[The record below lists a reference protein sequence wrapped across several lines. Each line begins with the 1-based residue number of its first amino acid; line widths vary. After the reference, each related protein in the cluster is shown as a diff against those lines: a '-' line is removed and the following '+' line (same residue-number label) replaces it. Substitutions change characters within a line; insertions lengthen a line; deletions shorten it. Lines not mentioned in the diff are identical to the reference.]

1 MQRFRAKTREPLV
14 IQFTRPGPLRSE
26 GLCALKDGS
35 FSFQRVLGDLLL
47 GGGTILRPL
56 KPIPLPKVTSDKK
69 PLTLQFLGKLSD
81 NR

>member
-1 MQRFRAKTREPLV
+1 MVQLIGDFLV
-14 IQFTRPGPLRSE
+14 IFEVWS
-26 GLCALKDGS
+26 LKDGS

-47 GGGTILRPL
+47 GGGTISRPL

-81 NR
+81 HR